1 MLRALERQNE
11 LRDWYLAVFYWLS
24 EPPADSAPYILV
36 QHPLDTFTVAQLG
49 QDVAHAAALK
59 DEFISLGATMWHQLI
74 LHVHRVLKTW
84 VHPMDLKGCII
95 WLGGPVR
102 NMTWTNYKDFL
113 IGK

>member
-49 QDVAHAAALK
+49 QDVAHAATLK

-74 LHVHRVLKTW
+74 LHVHRVLK
-84 VHPMDLKGCII
+84 P
-95 WLGGPVR
+95 
-102 NMTWTNYKDFL
+102 
-113 IGK
+113 